1 MTYRA
6 FIRTTLFALLC
17 LFFFSACPSFA
28 DSGHARIIRLSLVQ
42 GDVRVARD
50 FKGDSLASQ
59 NATWET
65 GELNLPIRQGYAL
78 ATDKGRAE
86 VEFES
91 GAMAFLSEDTVIE
104 FFDLSNSDGVK

>member
-6 FIRTTLFALLC
+6 LLRTGLILFVCTLA
-17 LFFFSACPSFA
+17 FSPCPTFA

-42 GDVRVARD
+42 GDVRVTRD

-59 NATWET
+59 NAIWEV

-78 ATDKGRAE
+78 STDRGRAE
-86 VEFES
+86 VEFEN
-91 GAMAFLSEDTVIE
+91 GAMAFLGENSVIE
-104 FFDLSNSDGVK
+104 F